1 MQKSWAVWEL
11 LAAIGINASYPIWR
25 TIYGCK
31 REDCDRFVEQGEC
44 IKLRPFDRTPAMATI
59 LTETLT
65 LESTAEYL
73 RLSPETILRQVE
85 NGHLPAQ
92 RNGDRWQFL
101 RPDLDTWS
109 DRYDQ
114 RKVLLKQAGALAHDD
129 TIDEMQRLIDL
140 RRQQSTLET
149 IE

>member
-1 MQKSWAVWEL
+1 MS
-11 LAAIGINASYPIWR
+11 SS
-25 TIYGCK
+25 T
-31 REDCDRFVEQGEC
+31 
-44 IKLRPFDRTPAMATI
+44 MATI
-59 LTETLT
+59 LTELLT
-65 LESTAEYL
+65 LESTAKYL

-101 RPDLDTWS
+101 RSDLDTWS
-109 DRYDQ
+109 DGLRPTLGHRYDQ

-140 RRQQSTLET
+140 RRQQSSLEMT
-149 IE
+149 D

>member
-1 MQKSWAVWEL
+1 
-11 LAAIGINASYPIWR
+11 
-25 TIYGCK
+25 
-31 REDCDRFVEQGEC
+31 
-44 IKLRPFDRTPAMATI
+44 MATI

>member
-1 MQKSWAVWEL
+1 
-11 LAAIGINASYPIWR
+11 
-25 TIYGCK
+25 
-31 REDCDRFVEQGEC
+31 
-44 IKLRPFDRTPAMATI
+44 MATI

-101 RPDLDTWS
+101 RPDLDT
-109 DRYDQ
+109 
-114 RKVLLKQAGALAHDD
+114 
-129 TIDEMQRLIDL
+129 
-140 RRQQSTLET
+140 
-149 IE
+149 